1 MDSFKDRLRHAW
13 NVFSGKDQYA
23 HRNIGPSSTSRQDL
37 RKFTRGNRQSIM
49 SSALNRI
56 AMDCAA
62 IKVYHC
68 YVNKD
73 DEFISTIKSPLN
85 DIFNLEANIDQDG
98 RAFLQD
104 IVMSMLDE
112 GKVALVPIET
122 DDNLFANGSFGITS
136 MRTGKIVEFYPQHVK
151 VNVYNEKTGN
161 KEDVVL
167 PKNRVGIVEN
177 PFYAVMNEPNSTL
190 QRLVHKMNL
199 IDYVDE
205 QASSGKLNILIKLPY
220 TLRTDYHKNQANQR
234 KQELEDQLTNS
245 KYGIAYVDST
255 EQITQLN
262 RPIDNNLLEQIDKL
276 TEQFYS
282 QIGLTKAV
290 FDGTASES
298 EMLNYYSRTIEP
310 IMSAICNE
318 IKRKF
323 LTKNARTRG
332 QSIYFFRDPFE
343 LVPVEK
349 IADIADKMTRNAIL
363 SSNELR
369 GIVGY
374 RPVDDDRADQL
385 RNANLNETP
394 GAPPAPSTNPNAQ
407 QYIFDE
413 QYDYGDEY
421 PEEEQS
427 MPLQYG

>member
-23 HRNIGPSSTSRQDL
+23 YRNIGPSSTSRQDL

-62 IKVYHC
+62 IKIYHC

-104 IVMSMLDE
+104 VVMSMLDE

-122 DDNLFANGSFGITS
+122 DDDLFANGSFGITS

-245 KYGIAYVDST
+245 KYGIAYVDQT

-276 TEQFYS
+276 TEQFYN
-282 QIGLTKAV
+282 QIGLTKSV

-318 IKRKF
+318 LKRKF

-332 QSIYFFRDPFE
+332 QSIYFFRDPFK

-421 PEEEQS
+421 PEEQS
-427 MPLQYG
+427 MPLKYG

>member
-1 MDSFKDRLRHAW
+1 MVSFKDRLRHAW
-13 NVFSGKDQYA
+13 NVFSSKDPYA
-23 HRNIGPSSTSRQDL
+23 YRNIGPSSTSRQDL

-56 AMDCAA
+56 ALDCAA

-68 YVNKD
+68 YVDKD
-73 DEFISTIKSPLN
+73 DKFLQGIDSPLN
-85 DIFNLEANIDQDG
+85 SIFNLEANIDQDG

-136 MRTGKIVEFYPQHVK
+136 MRTGKIVEFYPQHVR

-161 KEDVVL
+161 KEDIVL
-167 PKNRVGIVEN
+167 PKNRVGIIEN

-190 QRLVHKMNL
+190 QRLVRKMNL

-205 QASSGKLNILIKLPY
+205 QTSSGKLNILIKLPY
-220 TLRTDYHKNQANQR
+220 TLRTEYHKNQANER
-234 KQELEDQLTNS
+234 KKELEDQLTNS

-262 RPIDNNLLEQIDKL
+262 RPIDNNLLEQIKDL
-276 TEQFYS
+276 TEQFYN

-318 IKRKF
+318 VKRKF

-394 GAPPAPSTNPNAQ
+394 GAPPAPSTNPEMQ
-407 QYIFDE
+407 QM
-413 QYDYGDEY
+413 YDQEYADYY
-421 PEEEQS
+421 PEDEQS
-427 MPLQYG
+427 MPPDYG